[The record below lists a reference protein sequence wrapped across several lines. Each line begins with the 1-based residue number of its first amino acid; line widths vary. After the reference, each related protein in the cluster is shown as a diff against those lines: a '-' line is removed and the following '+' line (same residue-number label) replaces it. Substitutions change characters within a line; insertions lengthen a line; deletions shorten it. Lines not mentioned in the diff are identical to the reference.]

1 MSSSVFVKCCSS
13 FSSRE
18 VSLGLHVFFRFCKM
32 LLFLSSPDFFRSEK
46 TRFFPF
52 GKNPTDSK
60 VSTAFSFR
68 FQKKHAQ
75 LYTTTAKENLSNGGR
90 YWKGLI

>member
-1 MSSSVFVKCCSS
+1 
-13 FSSRE
+13 
-18 VSLGLHVFFRFCKM
+18 M

-75 LYTTTAKENLSNGGR
+75 LYTTDRVRRQHSQTNAAVDEEEETEAEAEEDVEKNTMAGQAG
-90 YWKGLI
+90 